1 MKRREHHRGVGRV
14 KEQIRSGVALRGQQ
28 RLKDVHALRMPGRQR
43 DSIWRGCS
51 LEAGYRAG
59 CMATGGC
66 GNCQQSG
73 TLWPL
78 LVLPLA
84 VSSESQRSRLPWWC
98 RPQGAAPRGLF
109 PRESAQWIG
118 GGERCEGT
126 DNRDFL
132 SRGGVGESWR
142 RLMLMVSYFTSK

>member
-59 CMATGGC
+59 CMVTGGC

-84 VSSESQRSRLPWWC
+84 VSSESQRSRLPCGVGHRGQHHWGSFPEEEHNGLAVV
-98 RPQGAAPRGLF
+98 RGAKEQTTETSLPGEGWVRA
-109 PRESAQWIG
+109 G
-118 GGERCEGT
+118 GG
-126 DNRDFL
+126 
-132 SRGGVGESWR
+132 
-142 RLMLMVSYFTSK
+142 